1 MSVRLTYVSLTNLAS
16 VSVANFRTLREAG
29 IVMDMAQQH
38 ADQARRKGAYHH
50 GELRDAL
57 VRATRQLVEERGAEN
72 FTLADACRIA
82 GVSTAAPYNHFR
94 DKNEILQELIVQGF
108 DQMAAERR
116 AAVERFD
123 KGSLEGIVAMGQSYI
138 EFAMRETGMFRLMFG
153 QNPILKSAANV
164 QDRGRA
170 CFSGVIEDVATFC
183 SVNGVKEDAGAI
195 ALSLWTFVH
204 GAASLLIDE
213 DYEKVAP
220 GLDVNALVARAA
232 PRLLGL
238 G

>member
-1 MSVRLTYVSLTNLAS
+1 MT
-16 VSVANFRTLREAG
+16 REQP
-29 IVMDMAQQH
+29 I
-38 ADQARRKGAYHH
+38 DQVRRKGAYHH

-72 FTLADACRIA
+72 FTLADACRLA

-108 DQMAAERR
+108 DEMGAKRQ
-116 AAVERFD
+116 AAVAAHER
-123 KGSLEGIVAMGQSYI
+123 GSLEGIIAMGHAYV
-138 EFAMRETGMFRLMFG
+138 EFAVRETGLFRLMFG
-153 QNPILKSAANV
+153 QNPALKSAEHV
-164 QDRGRA
+164 QNEGRA
-170 CFSGVIEDVATFC
+170 CFTGVIEDVAVFC
-183 SVNGVKEDAGAI
+183 EVNGIEGDARVI
-195 ALSLWTFVH
+195 ALDLWTFVH

-220 GLDVNALVARAA
+220 GLDVNGLVARAT

-238 G
+238 R

>member
-1 MSVRLTYVSLTNLAS
+1 MS
-16 VSVANFRTLREAG
+16 
-29 IVMDMAQQH
+29 MAQEL

-50 GELRDAL
+50 GELRNAL

-82 GVSTAAPYNHFR
+82 GVSTAAPYKHFR

-108 DQMAAERR
+108 DQMAAERK
-116 AAVERFD
+116 AAVARYER
-123 KGSLEGIVAMGQSYI
+123 GSVEGLIAMGQAYVA
-138 EFAMRETGMFRLMFG
+138 FATRETALFRLMFG
-153 QNPILKSAANV
+153 QNPILKSAQHV
-164 QDRGRA
+164 QDHGRA

-183 SVNGVKEDAGAI
+183 SVNNIKGDAGQI
-195 ALSLWTFVH
+195 ALDLWTFVH
-204 GAASLLIDE
+204 GASSLLIDE
-213 DYEKVAP
+213 DYQKVAP
-220 GLDVNALVARAA
+220 HLDVNALIARAA